1 MTSDIKTPVN
11 WKQYSINDIG
21 NIITGST
28 PPTNT
33 QKYYNGER
41 LFISPSDIGNTKY
54 IVKTEKHLS
63 DDGLKISRVLPKYAI
78 VVTCIGELGKTG
90 ITTTFCTTNQQINSV
105 ICNPNVM
112 DSEFFYYCISYN
124 KNKLNIVAGLQVIP
138 IVNKSLFSK
147 IQFIAPISIPEQQ
160 KIAEVL
166 TTIDNVIEKT
176 EQLIEKLKNI
186 KKGLMQ
192 DLFTRGVT
200 SDGKLRPASEVAPEL
215 YKESEL
221 GLIPKEWEVVRLDTI
236 AKVIDPHPSHRAP
249 SEHDDGYPFAGIG
262 DIEEDGTILLDK
274 CRKVSLDSIEK
285 QRKTYSFSDGDIGFG
300 RVATIGKVIRLRS
313 RNTPFALSPTM
324 AVIRSITINYN
335 YLIYYLQSNVLLEQI
350 DSLLTGS
357 TRSSLGIMLLRQ
369 LKTLLPSE
377 NELNM
382 ISILLT
388 NHNNVINIEEHKLFK
403 LKLIK
408 KGLMDDLLT
417 GKVRVNSLIDVK

>member
-1 MTSDIKTPVN
+1 MISNGDVLMAL
-11 WKQYSINDIG
+11 
-21 NIITGST
+21 TGAT
-28 PPTNT
+28 
-33 QKYYNGER
+33 
-41 LFISPSDIGNTKY
+41 
-54 IVKTEKHLS
+54 
-63 DDGLKISRVLPKYAI
+63 
-78 VVTCIGELGKTG
+78 LGKTCIVSG
-90 ITTTFCTTNQQINSV
+90 VNLTLYQNYRVGKFEAKDNTLLHKPFIYYYLSSHLLLNQVFNRVNEGAQG
-105 ICNPNVM
+105 
-112 DSEFFYYCISYN
+112 
-124 KNKLNIVAGLQVIP
+124 NIGKADFDKTIIDIP
-138 IVNKSLFSK
+138 PL
-147 IQFIAPISIPEQQ
+147 PEQQ

-176 EQLIEKLKNI
+176 EQLIEKLKSI

-200 SDGKLRPASEVAPEL
+200 PDGKLRPAPEDAPEL